1 VSRIAIVEAFVTAWN
16 AMDFSPIYAVLANGA
31 VWQIMPMAPA
41 HDHRGV
47 RAFLDSFPIK
57 GCDWHIHAIAEAND
71 QLLTKWSDRF
81 LLATGTSTKM
91 PVMGIFAF
99 DAARRCRV
107 WRGYFNWGQFQMEFA
122 K

>member
-1 VSRIAIVEAFVTAWN
+1 
-16 AMDFSPIYAVLANGA
+16 
-31 VWQIMPMAPA
+31 MPMGPA

-81 LLATGTSTKM
+81 LLASLATEAGDMAMAWDEVRVLMEAEIECQALPESMRAPGAPIKSYVHLDGEIALYTSADR
-91 PVMGIFAF
+91 VMAFAF
-99 DAARRCRV
+99 DS
-107 WRGYFNWGQFQMEFA
+107 RG
-122 K
+122 

>member
-16 AMDFSPIYAVLANGA
+16 AMDFSP
-31 VWQIMPMAPA
+31 
-41 HDHRGV
+41 
-47 RAFLDSFPIK
+47 
-57 GCDWHIHAIAEAND
+57 IHAIAEAND